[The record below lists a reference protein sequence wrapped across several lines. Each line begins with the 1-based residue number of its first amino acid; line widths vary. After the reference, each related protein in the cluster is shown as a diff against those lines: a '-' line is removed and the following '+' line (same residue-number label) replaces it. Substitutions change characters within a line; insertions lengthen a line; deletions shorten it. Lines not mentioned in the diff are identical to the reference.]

1 MQHRTPDPG
10 AGVRTAGAL
19 GSKDKP
25 ANRTEKEQIRE
36 NPGEC
41 KVMATSGVGKFKR
54 KSPTVLSITEKE
66 GRLRPKR
73 LYLDLVNAWWVKK
86 CS

>member
-1 MQHRTPDPG
+1 MQHRRPDPG
-10 AGVRTAGAL
+10 AGVWTAGAL

-41 KVMATSGVGKFKR
+41 EVTATSGVGKFER
-54 KSPTVLSITEKE
+54 KGPTVLSVLEKE
-66 GRLRPKR
+66 GGLQPKR
-73 LYLDLVNAWWVKK
+73 LYLDLGK
-86 CS
+86 CLMG